1 MSRIIVIFCVLQIA
15 LSILVIYRLPSSESE
30 NLIHSEQKRSEALEI
45 QLNQNS
51 CDLAISDTEPVPNF
65 TYDEIRRIIR
75 EELKLSN
82 SQQINTW
89 IAQTQ
94 SNLGD
99 IEKYENLS
107 YQLDDMIASGNITDD
122 RIERLLYGLKDLNKE
137 QRKDIRQKL
146 SRSIN
151 SGQVKVIN

>member
-1 MSRIIVIFCVLQIA
+1 LSRIIVIFCVLQIA

-82 SQQINTW
+82 SQQINTS

>member
-1 MSRIIVIFCVLQIA
+1 MSRIIVIFCVLQVA

-75 EELKLSN
+75 EELKLSI
-82 SQQINTW
+82 SQQINTS

>member
-1 MSRIIVIFCVLQIA
+1 LSRIIVIFCVLQVA

-75 EELKLSN
+75 EELKLSI
-82 SQQINTW
+82 SQQINTS

>member
-1 MSRIIVIFCVLQIA
+1 MSRIIVIFCVLQVA

-65 TYDEIRRIIR
+65 TYNEIRRIIR
-75 EELKLSN
+75 EELKLSI
-82 SQQINTW
+82 SQQINTS